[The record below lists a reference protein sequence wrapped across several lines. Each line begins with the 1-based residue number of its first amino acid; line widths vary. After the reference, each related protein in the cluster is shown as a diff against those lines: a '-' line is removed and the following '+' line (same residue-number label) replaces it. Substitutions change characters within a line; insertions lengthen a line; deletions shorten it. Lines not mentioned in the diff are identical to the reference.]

1 MRVLLVDDQEKIL
14 EATKKLVNWNRLGVE
29 QVFTANSGARARRL
43 LEQEQIDIMLADI
56 EMPGENGI
64 ELQRW
69 VSKVYPQVACIFL
82 TSHADFSYAQEAIR
96 NGAVDYILQPA
107 AMSSIEAALEKC
119 IRNLEAKRKILH
131 KSSSYD
137 ANLKQI
143 LKKYVFALFHQG
155 TQFIQMEE
163 WKRDSHTGEEE
174 WQYLPCLLRVY
185 DTDSREIEER
195 LSDQVKNMEISG
207 RELRGVTSRLSEKEI
222 GILLYGKRP
231 CPERSVIESS
241 LWTLFEPRLQ
251 NKTLYMGRCG
261 RDNLPGLA
269 QEILDFKTGRMLKE
283 NEIYHV
289 DAAIP
294 EEIRQPDSAV
304 WGRWLIR
311 QDLPLVKNQMTN
323 LLHMAEQE
331 KYLTVRYMQ
340 KLLYAFLE
348 ACSVACYEQKHSL
361 GELFTGEFSHEDM
374 LRAYTSVEELQKGI
388 DFCLRRYQQMFGER
402 TENTAASVQE
412 RIQEIL
418 HYLEENMDRMIS
430 RREAAKYVFL
440 NEDYFSRMFRRET
453 GMGYKEYVVKQKMD
467 YAEKLLADTDMP
479 IALVASK
486 VGYDNYTNF
495 TQTFRKTKG
504 LTPTDY
510 RKKYRIGSKS

>member
-1 MRVLLVDDQEKIL
+1 MQILLVDDQEKIL

-29 QVFTANSGARARRL
+29 QVFTANSGTVARRL
-43 LEQEQIDIMLADI
+43 LEQEPIDIMLVDI

-69 VSKVYPQVACIFL
+69 VSKAYPQIACIFL

-107 AMSSIEAALEKC
+107 TMATIEEALEKC
-119 IRNLEAKRKILH
+119 IRNLEVKRKILH

-163 WKRDSHTGEEE
+163 WKRDSHTGEEG

-185 DTDSREIEER
+185 DIDSQEIEEL
-195 LSDQVKNMEISG
+195 LSEQVKTMTVSG
-207 RELRGVTSRLSEKEI
+207 REIFGVTSRLNEKEI
-222 GILLYGKRP
+222 GFLLYGKKP
-231 CPERSVIESS
+231 CLERSIVESY
-241 LWTLFEPRLQ
+241 LWTLFESKAES
-251 NKTLYMGRCG
+251 KTLYMGRWG
-261 RDNLPGLA
+261 SSDLPGLV
-269 QEILDFKTGRMLKE
+269 QEILDFKAGRFLKE

-289 DAAIP
+289 DVAIP
-294 EEIRQPDSAV
+294 AEIRQPDSGV

-311 QDLPLVKNQMTN
+311 QDLALVKNQITN
-323 LLHMAEQE
+323 LLHMAEQDQ
-331 KYLTVRYMQ
+331 YLTVRYMQ

-348 ACSVACYEQKHSL
+348 ACSIALYEQKHSL
-361 GELFTGEFSHEDM
+361 GELFTEEFSHEDM
-374 LRAYTSVEELQKGI
+374 LRTYTSVEELLKGV
-388 DFCLRRYQQMFGER
+388 DFCLRRYKQLFGEKR
-402 TENTAASVQE
+402 ENTSASVQE

-453 GMGYKEYVVKQKMD
+453 GIGYKEYVVKQKMD

-495 TQTFRKTKG
+495 TQTFRKLKE

-510 RKKYRIGSKS
+510 RKKYRSGNNV